1 MANGLDQVG
10 ATAPID
16 ARRLLQLAAI
26 ATSCGEAGGARA
38 PPSPPEACSPRGGE
52 RIASFLPPPS
62 LLPPPAPQWW
72 SRGVLRESYCSSLF
86 SRQRSRRAGSGGDR
100 GWAPGAGGRLSA
112 DSSFWGLGHR
122 WCRASGSPF
131 SGGGKGADGWH
142 WRENERE
149 RQMGEGCGN
158 RGRGENE
165 PLTSTYLTKA
175 KLVT

>member
-10 ATAPID
+10 ATAPIG
-16 ARRLLQLAAI
+16 ARRLLQRAAL
-26 ATSCGEAGGARA
+26 ATSCGETGGARA
-38 PPSPPEACSPRGGE
+38 PPAPPEACSPRRGE

-122 WCRASGSPF
+122 WCRASDSP
-131 SGGGKGADGWH
+131 SW
-142 WRENERE
+142 
-149 RQMGEGCGN
+149 
-158 RGRGENE
+158 GRGERG
-165 PLTSTYLTKA
+165 
-175 KLVT
+175 